1 MKRTIIGI
9 LLTASL
15 ISGCSTFQISPRK
28 DIVMYCF
35 DKACKIKYEK
45 EPEGVDYWKS
55 PLKTKKDKKGDCE
68 DKAFYLEY
76 LLKREGIECKT
87 ILGLMNYF
95 ALENRK
101 NGRIDFHGWIEHKVN
116 DTVYILDPT
125 TRKIHIKYDVPLNY
139 IDFHILKDIE
149 KNKEIRED
157 YERLDQKIKR
167 YYKDYFYL
175 F

>member
-76 LLKREGIECKT
+76 LLKRNRIECKT
-87 ILGLMNYF
+87 IIGAVNY
-95 ALENRK
+95 LELKNRK
-101 NGRIDFHGWIEHKVN
+101 NGPIELH
-116 DTVYILDPT
+116 
-125 TRKIHIKYDVPLNY
+125 
-139 IDFHILKDIE
+139 
-149 KNKEIRED
+149 
-157 YERLDQKIKR
+157 
-167 YYKDYFYL
+167 
-175 F
+175 